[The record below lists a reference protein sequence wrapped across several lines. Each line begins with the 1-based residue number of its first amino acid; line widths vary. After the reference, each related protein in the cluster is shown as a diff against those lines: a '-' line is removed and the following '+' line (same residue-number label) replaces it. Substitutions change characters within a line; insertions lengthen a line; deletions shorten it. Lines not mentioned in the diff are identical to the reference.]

1 MWIVRVALNRPY
13 TFIVVALLILVISP
27 LVIQRTPTDI
37 FPNVN
42 IPIVAVLW
50 NYTGLNAEEMEE
62 RITTGFE
69 RGLTTSV
76 SDMEHIESQTV
87 NGRSIVK
94 VFFHPGVRIE
104 MAVAQVTALAQSSV
118 RQMPPGTV
126 PPYILVYNA
135 SSVPI
140 LQLGLSGK
148 GLSEQQLF
156 DFATQQVRTALATV
170 QGAAIAWPYGG
181 KQRQVMID
189 IRQDLMQSKGISP
202 ADVVTAVS
210 QQNLIL
216 PSGTSKIG
224 QFEYDVDLN
233 SSPVHV
239 ADINDLPIKSNGQ
252 HHDLHPRCGQRSR
265 RIFAADQYCAA
276 RRPARRADAGDEGG
290 PDLHARNRQAGSGGA
305 AADRIH
311 ASVGAQ
317 DRPDCRS
324 IRVRARRRQR
334 RGAGSDYRRL
344 PHRRHDP
351 AVPGKLAQHGDHRD
365 FDSALDPGFDH
376 AF

>member
-13 TFIVVALLILVISP
+13 TFVVLALLILIISP

-42 IPIVAVLW
+42 IPIVAALW

-76 SDMEHIESQTV
+76 NDMDHIESQTV
-87 NGRSIVK
+87 NGRAIVK
-94 VFFHPGVRIE
+94 VFFHPTVKIE
-104 MAVAQVTALAQSSV
+104 MAVAQVTALAQSAV
-118 RQMPPGTV
+118 RQMPPGTT
-126 PPYILVYNA
+126 PPYIIVYNA

-156 DFATQQVRTALATV
+156 DFATQNIRTALATV
-170 QGAAIAWPYGG
+170 QGAAIPYPYGG

-210 QQNLIL
+210 LQNLIL

-233 SSPVHV
+233 SSPKRV
-239 ADINDLPIKSNGQ
+239 DEINDLPIKSANNTTIYIRDVAFVRDRKSTRLNSS
-252 HHDLHPRCGQRSR
+252 HLSVSR
-265 RIFAADQYCAA
+265 M
-276 RRPARRADAGDEGG
+276 P
-290 PDLHARNRQAGSGGA
+290 S
-305 AADRIH
+305 
-311 ASVGAQ
+311 
-317 DRPDCRS
+317 
-324 IRVRARRRQR
+324 
-334 RGAGSDYRRL
+334 
-344 PHRRHDP
+344 
-351 AVPGKLAQHGDHRD
+351 
-365 FDSALDPGFDH
+365 SA
-376 AF
+376 